1 MLNHTSVALNT
12 NQYFK
17 LESHLKWTLS
27 THTVTHM
34 ESVTRIMVNNRYLPS
49 KGTAREV
56 GGIISA
62 NSKKNTVRERRI
74 DTHNVTFSPE
84 SEGR

>member
-1 MLNHTSVALNT
+1 MYGT
-12 NQYFK
+12 
-17 LESHLKWTLS
+17 HLKWTLS
-27 THTVTHM
+27 TQTVTHM
-34 ESVTRIMVNNRYLPS
+34 ERVTKIIVNSRYLPS
-49 KGTAREV
+49 KGTARDV

-62 NSKKNTVRERRI
+62 SNRKNTVRESRI